1 MSKSDARRGFSGRS
15 VNIVKTTV
23 KLMAFAVAVIASLQG
38 YAFDF
43 TVGQLNY
50 TVLSEE
56 DGTVEVSS
64 TTKEYDSEITV
75 PATVDNDGKTYTV
88 VELGYFAFNN
98 HKELTAVNL
107 PATIESIGIR
117 GSSSFNN
124 CLALESINV
133 DGGNPTFASADG
145 IVFDK
150 NMSRVVICPGGK
162 TSVNIPNTVT
172 TIGASSFRECRN
184 LVSVKIPHSVTVIET
199 YAFSFCDD
207 LTDVVIP
214 ESVTSIGEYAF
225 AWCKSLVS
233 FMVPANVSVIKE
245 GILAGCAKLE
255 SVTLPASVKDIEWNA
270 FGSCPSLKSLEML
283 SETPPECDPSFRED
297 IYSNVTLYVP
307 VGAKDAYEAVEPWK
321 NFAHIEERD
330 FSGVEELETAVG
342 TPLSVVVNNGTV
354 TVCVLDPGEEIEV
367 YDMAGR
373 MIYSGSEHT
382 VAGLAKGV
390 YVVKSGARTAKFA
403 L

>member
-1 MSKSDARRGFSGRS
+1 
-15 VNIVKTTV
+15 
-23 KLMAFAVAVIASLQG
+23 
-38 YAFDF
+38 
-43 TVGQLNY
+43 
-50 TVLSEE
+50 
-56 DGTVEVSS
+56 
-64 TTKEYDSEITV
+64 
-75 PATVDNDGKTYTV
+75 
-88 VELGYFAFNN
+88 
-98 HKELTAVNL
+98 
-107 PATIESIGIR
+107 
-117 GSSSFNN
+117 
-124 CLALESINV
+124 
-133 DGGNPTFASADG
+133 
-145 IVFDK
+145 
-150 NMSRVVICPGGK
+150 
-162 TSVNIPNTVT
+162 
-172 TIGASSFRECRN
+172 
-184 LVSVKIPHSVTVIET
+184 
-199 YAFSFCDD
+199 
-207 LTDVVIP
+207 
-214 ESVTSIGEYAF
+214 
-225 AWCKSLVS
+225 
-233 FMVPANVSVIKE
+233 MVPVNVSVIIE

-307 VGAKDAYEAVEPWK
+307 VGAKDAYESVEPWK

-354 TVCVLDPGEEIEV
+354 TVCVLEPGEEIEV

-373 MIYSGSEHT
+373 MVYSGSEHT